1 MCNSTS
7 LAGLVKLDPNRVR
20 MDDGVFEVVLLRM
33 PRTALDLT
41 SLLVALKQ
49 MQYDNPG
56 IFFRHASKV
65 TVETEDHIPWSL
77 DGEYAPSTPVVM
89 DSQCLRS
96 MARCS
101 YSGSAKATVVG
112 PSSQASQR
120 VWAMYCG

>member
-1 MCNSTS
+1 MGDFVFGSVCNSTS

-65 TVETEDHIPWSL
+65 KVETADHIPWSL
-77 DGEYAPSTPVVM
+77 DGEYAPSTPVVNIEN
-89 DSQCLRS
+89 CHGAIHLLVN
-96 MARCS
+96 
-101 YSGSAKATVVG
+101 K
-112 PSSQASQR
+112 PEE
-120 VWAMYCG
+120 